1 MLDDFLWGLLEKPEY
16 NSYIQWTIKERLE
29 FKLTRPEMVAQL
41 WGEHRKKK
49 RMNFDKLSRGLR
61 YYYDSKRMSKVP
73 YKQHH
78 FRFVN
83 RSTPKTE
90 KQLATICQRDSF

>member
-1 MLDDFLWGLLEKPEY
+1 MLDDFLWNLLEEPQY
-16 NSYIQWTIKERLE
+16 NSYIQWTMRDRLE

-41 WGEHRKKK
+41 WGQHRKRK
-49 RMNFDKLSRGLR
+49 RMNFDKLSRCLR

-78 FRFVN
+78 FQFLN
-83 RSTPKTE
+83 
-90 KQLATICQRDSF
+90 RDSCKCKK